1 MEMDT
6 ALGAL
11 ADPIRRR
18 VLELLADGDLSAGEI
33 ASSFEVSRPAVSR
46 HLRVLRNAGLVR
58 ARRDSRRRVYAVDPG
73 PLAEVGAWLEK
84 YGRLWP
90 DRLDRLE
97 EHLRRT
103 KEER

>member
-1 MEMDT
+1 MDT

-18 VLELLADGDLSAGEI
+18 VLELLADRDLSAGEI
-33 ASSFEVSRPAVSR
+33 ASSFDVSRPAVSR
-46 HLRVLRNAGLVR
+46 HLRVLRAAGLVH
-58 ARRDSRRRVYAVDPG
+58 ARRDSRRRVYTLDPA
-73 PLAEVGAWLEK
+73 PLTEVGAWLEK